1 MITIPTLKSERITLR
16 PFSWNDAKNVQKLA
30 GDKKIA
36 ETTLDMPHP
45 YPDGAAEEWISTHQ
59 KEYEENKS
67 IIWAITKNDTGELVG
82 AIDFKLRPEFNKAE
96 FGFWIG
102 VPFWNNGYASEALS
116 LILKYGFEEL
126 KLNKIFAHHF
136 ITNPASGKV
145 MLNNG
150 LKEEGYLREDIIKNG
165 EYIDVKIYSIL
176 RSEYDKLNPVN
187 RYP

>member
-1 MITIPTLKSERITLR
+1 MKTMPKLKSERLTLR
-16 PFSWNDAKNVQKLA
+16 PFTLDDAKAVQKLA

-59 KEYEENKS
+59 KQFERNKE

-82 AIDFKLRPEFNKAE
+82 AIGFKLRPEFNKAE

-102 VPFWNNGYASEALS
+102 VPYWNKGYASEALS
-116 LILKYGFEEL
+116 SIIKYGFEEL
-126 KLNKIFAHHF
+126 DLNKIYAHHF
-136 ITNPASGKV
+136 HTNPASGKV
-145 MLNNG
+145 MLKNG

-165 EYIDVKIYSIL
+165 EYIDVKIYCIL
-176 RSEYDKLNPVN
+176 RSEYDKLNSVN
-187 RYP
+187 KHS